1 MVAGE
6 KRILFSDIGETVVL
20 VRGAGEQATGVAY
33 RLFKC
38 GFKICFTEIAEPL
51 AVRREVSFC
60 EAVYDGEKTVE
71 GVTAKRIDDPADIP
85 KVWKEGKIPLL
96 IDPENRIR
104 SALKPQVVLDAILA
118 KRNVGTAIIDAP
130 LVIGL
135 GPGFTAGKDVHIV
148 IETNRGH
155 DLGRLIFDGE
165 AEPNTGIP
173 GDIAGYG
180 IERVLRATA
189 DGVFHNVR
197 TIGDRVAPGDVIA
210 EVEGKSVKTVI
221 AGVVRGLL
229 REGIQVT
236 TGLKAGDVDPRAK
249 REACFTI
256 SDKARALGGAALE
269 AILYQLPRQPI

>member
-1 MVAGE
+1 MMTDE
-6 KRILFSDIGETVVL
+6 KRRLFSDIRDTVVL

-33 RLFKC
+33 RLFKA
-38 GFKICFTEIAEPL
+38 GFKLCFTEIAEPL

-71 GVTAKRIDDPADIP
+71 GVTAKKIAGAADIAA
-85 KVWKEGKIPLL
+85 VWREGKIPLL
-96 IDPENRIR
+96 VDPENRVR
-104 SALKPQVVLDAILA
+104 EVLKPQVVVDAILA
-118 KRNVGTAIIDAP
+118 KRNVGTAITDAP

-135 GPGFTAGKDVHIV
+135 GPGFTAGKDVNIV

-155 DLGRLIFDGE
+155 DLGRLIFAGE
-165 AEPNTGIP
+165 AEPNTGVP

-180 IERVLRATA
+180 IERVLRAPA
-189 DGVFHNVR
+189 DGIFHNVR
-197 TIGDRVAPGDVIA
+197 AIGDRVNVGDIIA
-210 EVEGKSVKTVI
+210 EVEGKPIRTVI
-221 AGVVRGLL
+221 DGVVRGLL

-236 TGLKAGDVDPRAK
+236 EGLKAGDVDPRAK

-269 AILYQLPRQPI
+269 AVLFQLPKVIG